1 MATIKFKKETEGFS
15 IQKDSQPKESF
26 VGCAV
31 QISCDSDSFVVMI
44 NNVPYYYE
52 KSKHTF
58 LINDVDVTGNTTVQI
73 SDSIRDDVT
82 NSGSGGSGMVLEEY
96 QNSAMSAAVMA
107 YVYRDEDD
115 NIVRVY
121 EPARN
126 NDIRLG
132 GYDDIFPFDNANCY
146 NNTFNKVSLENLAS
160 DIVLQDNEFSRIKI
174 NANSHTG
181 LIIKK
186 NIWNGSNGGVGT
198 PNDADLYI
206 SGNGVSLLENTI
218 AAGQEGSNSTYLD
231 SLGAGSAIQSCNF
244 LGSNDCDFHGRQA
257 SIDRCTIDV
266 YGGFQVNAGI
276 GGSANMTQTYIGNSG
291 YVDLYTSKQVSGCY
305 LNGFAFLTA
314 NNNISNCQVGQSGG
328 IDANGFTVSSSSV
341 AAHVTFIANEATS
354 NKVIDAVKKYRAYI
368 TQSGTDA
375 PIVINEFE
383 NTLGGTPVFGY
394 GGVGYYTVALT
405 GAFPSGKTDVR
416 ISYDLGAS
424 VGGLVAGA
432 GRLDNDT
439 VQLFNYLGDYSNVNS
454 FAGSI
459 EILVNP

>member
-1 MATIKFKKETEGFS
+1 MSKTLQQLYDFVGTEPDIRALINETVKYLKEQWPPDGSS
-15 IQKDSQPKESF
+15 IQTVYSRKTTLTDAQFKALVSTPIQL
-26 VGCAV
+26 
-31 QISCDSDSFVVMI
+31 ISA
-44 NNVPYYYE
+44 P
-52 KSKHTF
+52 
-58 LINDVDVTGNTTVQI
+58 
-73 SDSIRDDVT
+73 
-82 NSGSGGSGMVLEEY
+82 
-96 QNSAMSAAVMA
+96 
-107 YVYRDEDD
+107 
-115 NIVRVY
+115 
-121 EPARN
+121 
-126 NDIRLG
+126 
-132 GYDDIFPFDNANCY
+132 
-146 NNTFNKVSLENLAS
+146 
-160 DIVLQDNEFSRIKI
+160 
-174 NANSHTG
+174 
-181 LIIKK
+181 
-186 NIWNGSNGGVGT
+186 
-198 PNDADLYI
+198 
-206 SGNGVSLLENTI
+206 
-218 AAGQEGSNSTYLD
+218 
-231 SLGAGSAIQSCNF
+231 GAGKMVFPIAYF
-244 LGSNDCDFHGRQA
+244 LVSNDCDFHGRQA